1 MARPRTPIGTFGEI
15 AVETLPDGRGRA
27 STRFRDYDGQLR
39 RVQAT
44 SSSPRA
50 AERKLKELL
59 AERTKIVGQGELSP
73 ASSFR
78 HLVDVWLA
86 DLDLEGG
93 LAPSTR
99 ALYERNMMQLVL
111 PAFEHYA
118 LREIS
123 VHKVDRF
130 IKTLAKTK
138 SYSMAKQART
148 VLSLA
153 FGMAVRYDAMRA
165 NPVRDTARLRRP
177 PGQAL
182 SLNVEQ
188 IDRIRRAVRGW
199 RREQGLPGP
208 PPDGQLEDIIEVML
222 GTSAR
227 IGEVLAIRAATS
239 TPRQHPRRSGCAA
252 RSSRR
257 PESPPIGNHTPRPR
271 RRPEPCPC
279 PPSPPRSCGHGLS
292 RIASDDPDHLI
303 FFSRNGTPLT
313 TNNVRRRLR
322 AVLSDAGIDGV
333 TPHSFRRTVATV
345 LDRAGGADLAAEM
358 LGHTSSDITKKH
370 YIEPD
375 EAVNPVTAEILE
387 SLAPRRTD
395 GVLSPEFVSVTFL
408 AQVHPVATSGWR
420 TSAQVRPRR
429 GSFAAGR

>member
-1 MARPRTPIGTFGEI
+1 VARPRTPIGTFGDI
-15 AVETLPDGRGRA
+15 HLDRTRDGRARA
-27 STRFRDYDGQLR
+27 LTRFRDYDGQLR

-44 SSSPRA
+44 ADTPKA

-59 AERTKIVGQGELSP
+59 AERTDQTVRQGELTS

-86 DLDLEGG
+86 DLDLEDA

-99 ALYERNMMQLVL
+99 ALYERNMRQLVM

-123 VHKVDRF
+123 VRKVDQF
-130 IKTLAKTK
+130 IKTLAKTR

-153 FGMAVRYDAMRA
+153 FGLAVRYDAMRE

-177 PGQAL
+177 PTQAM
-182 SLNVEQ
+182 SLTSEQVEE
-188 IDRIRRAVRGW
+188 IRRAVRGW
-199 RREQGLPGP
+199 RRGAGVPGP
-208 PPDGQLEDIIEVML
+208 PPDGQLEQIIEVML

-227 IGEVLAIRAATS
+227 IGEVLAIRKCDVDVTRSPATVRLCGTIVSPAGKPTHRQSHPKTMTS
-239 TPRQHPRRSGCAA
+239 TRTVSVPSFTAEVLRARLVNLASG
-252 RSSRR
+252 
-257 PESPPIGNHTPRPR
+257 PP
-271 RRPEPCPC
+271 
-279 PPSPPRSCGHGLS
+279 
-292 RIASDDPDHLI
+292 DQLI

-322 AVLSDAGIDGV
+322 AVLEEAGIEGV

-358 LGHTSSDITKKH
+358 LGHTSSQITKQH
-370 YIEPD
+370 YIEPE

-387 SLAPRRTD
+387 ALAPKRAD
-395 GVLSPEFVSVTFL
+395 GE
-408 AQVHPVATSGWR
+408 R
-420 TSAQVRPRR
+420 
-429 GSFAAGR
+429 